1 MDDKMGERYQ
11 FSEIKALQLQ
21 NFGEEVSSSFSG
33 KISYHVTP
41 LFWTN
46 LRFFTRLEIKIKLT
60 LL

>member
-1 MDDKMGERYQ
+1 MGERSQ
-11 FSEIKALQLQ
+11 FREIKALQLRI
-21 NFGEEVSSSFSG
+21 FWEEVSPSFSG

-41 LFWTN
+41 HLWTN